1 MKRYWLKVSVTLL
14 LAAGSLTGSARAYG
28 SDANRHTDNP
38 NAATSINQNTTTKE
52 DKSGA
57 KTMTLSQEEKRLA
70 AQLGFDESVLELIK
84 KTLNP
89 VMGIIKKGGL
99 EEPEDSFL
107 KKEHDYG

>member
-14 LAAGSLTGSARAYG
+14 MAAGSLTGSAQAYG
-28 SDANRHTDNP
+28 SDANRRTDKP

-89 VMGIIKKGGL
+89 V
-99 EEPEDSFL
+99 
-107 KKEHDYG
+107 